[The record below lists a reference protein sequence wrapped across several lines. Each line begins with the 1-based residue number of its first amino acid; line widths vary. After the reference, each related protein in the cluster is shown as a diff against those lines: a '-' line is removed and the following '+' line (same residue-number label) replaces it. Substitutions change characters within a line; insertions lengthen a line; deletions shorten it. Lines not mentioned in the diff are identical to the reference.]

1 MGSSQSIL
9 SKEDLEAYKQ
19 LTYFTEAEIKNCL
32 QRFSELLD
40 PNIPL
45 KSVHDPQANYSSCL
59 FSKDMIL
66 QARILHEDVVNG
78 LQELKVNPFAKRI
91 CRVFSPNPS
100 QMMSFEEFLDMLS
113 SLSVATP
120 PSVRAEWAFKIFD
133 SDEDQLL
140 GERDIRSVVDAIT
153 GTDETAY
160 KSLDVGKR
168 DTVVKNVLRETDLNR
183 TGQISLAEFKQM
195 VIRSPDFVNNFR
207 IRL

>member
-78 LQELKVNPFAKRI
+78 LQELKVPCQQSVKKWMDIFHQQSKM
-91 CRVFSPNPS
+91 RVNIKGTIAG
-100 QMMSFEEFLDMLS
+100 E
-113 SLSVATP
+113 SVC
-120 PSVRAEWAFKIFD
+120 K
-133 SDEDQLL
+133 
-140 GERDIRSVVDAIT
+140 
-153 GTDETAY
+153 
-160 KSLDVGKR
+160 
-168 DTVVKNVLRETDLNR
+168 TDLSR
-183 TGQISLAEFKQM
+183 IFTESQPDDVLWGVPRHALIPQVPIFWFRDEIALLLVLVAMAGM
-195 VIRSPDFVNNFR
+195 V
-207 IRL
+207 

>member
-78 LQELKVNPFAKRI
+78 LQELKVPCQQSVKKWMDIFHQQSKMRVNIKGTIAGESVCKTDLSRI
-91 CRVFSPNPS
+91 FTESQPNDVLWGVPRHALIP
-100 QMMSFEEFLDMLS
+100 QVPIFWFRDEIALL
-113 SLSVATP
+113 LVLVAMAGM
-120 PSVRAEWAFKIFD
+120 V
-133 SDEDQLL
+133 QL
-140 GERDIRSVVDAIT
+140 VT
-153 GTDETAY
+153 Q
-160 KSLDVGKR
+160 LDVLSPLDLEICFDIFPR
-168 DTVVKNVLRETDLNR
+168 HLEDTE
-183 TGQISLAEFKQM
+183 I
-195 VIRSPDFVNNFR
+195 
-207 IRL
+207 

>member
-78 LQELKVNPFAKRI
+78 LQELKVSWQQSVNKW
-91 CRVFSPNPS
+91 
-100 QMMSFEEFLDMLS
+100 MDSFHHQ
-113 SLSVATP
+113 
-120 PSVRAEWAFKIFD
+120 
-133 SDEDQLL
+133 QLEMWVNMK
-140 GERDIRSVVDAIT
+140 GTIT
-153 GTDETAY
+153 GESVCKADLSRIFTESEPDDVLWGVPRHALVPQVQIFWSRDEIA
-160 KSLDVGKR
+160 LLL
-168 DTVVKNVLRETDLNR
+168 VLVAMA
-183 TGQISLAEFKQM
+183 GM
-195 VIRSPDFVNNFR
+195 V
-207 IRL
+207 

>member
-78 LQELKVNPFAKRI
+78 LQELKVSWQQSMNKW
-91 CRVFSPNPS
+91 
-100 QMMSFEEFLDMLS
+100 MD
-113 SLSVATP
+113 
-120 PSVRAEWAFKIFD
+120 IFT
-133 SDEDQLL
+133 Q
-140 GERDIRSVVDAIT
+140 
-153 GTDETAY
+153 
-160 KSLDVGKR
+160 
-168 DTVVKNVLRETDLNR
+168 
-183 TGQISLAEFKQM
+183 Q
-195 VIRSPDFVNNFR
+195 
-207 IRL
+207 